1 MIVDIPS
8 LTSRPP
14 IETCYIKPILSDV
27 DKVEREERWQFLV
40 EVFGYIPCETYIHG
54 SYSSVHKGDG
64 VLWRLYVMYGL
75 RAVAIVFYDAQNE
88 GVMYSKS

>member
-27 DKVEREERWQFLV
+27 DKVERALAIQM